1 MDIDFTFL
9 GVGIGRLIAVG
20 IILLTTF
27 IIERLIRGYL
37 NRAIDKK
44 TENALAK
51 KTGFIFAKYFISISI
66 YVAGITA
73 AIMMIPPLEKL
84 AISIFAGAGILAI
97 VIGFASQQAVSN
109 IVSGVF
115 IAIFK
120 PFRIGDTIKFG
131 DKIGIVED
139 ITLRHTVIRNFENKR
154 FVVPNSVMGEEIIEN
169 SHLEDEKICRLFDIG
184 ISYDSDIDLAIK
196 IIKEE
201 AIRHPDFLDNRTP
214 EELLKNKEPVSV
226 RVLSLGDFSVNL
238 RAWIWA
244 KNPAAAFRLG
254 TDLNKSVKERFD
266 REGVE
271 IPFPYRTIVW
281 KKEFSKPKK
290 LIMNS
295 SIKPKKKKR

>member
-1 MDIDFTFL
+1 MIDFTVW
-9 GVGIGRLIAVG
+9 GVGVGRLIAVG

-27 IIERLIRGYL
+27 IIERLVRFAL
-37 NRAIDKK
+37 NRSIDKK
-44 TENALAK
+44 TENKKAK

-66 YVAGITA
+66 YIAGISV

-84 AISIFAGAGILAI
+84 AISLFAGAGIIAI

-131 DKIGIVED
+131 ERIGVVED
-139 ITLRHTVIRNFENKR
+139 ITLRHTVVRNFENKR
-154 FVVPNSVMGEEIIEN
+154 YVVPNSIMGNETIEN
-169 SHLEDEKICRLFDIG
+169 YQLEDEKICRLFEVG
-184 ISYDSDIDLAIK
+184 ISYDSDIDLAMK

-201 AIRHPDFLDNRTP
+201 AIKHPDFLDNRTS
-214 EELLKNKEPVSV
+214 EELVDNKDAVIV
-226 RVLSLGDFSVNL
+226 RVMSLGDFSVNL

-244 KNPAAAFRLG
+244 NNASAAFRLG

-266 REGVE
+266 KEGVE
-271 IPFPYRTIVW
+271 IPFPYRTLVQ
-281 KKEFSKPKK
+281 KKDVPKPKK
-290 LIMNS
+290 LKQL
-295 SIKPKKKKR
+295 KPKKNQ